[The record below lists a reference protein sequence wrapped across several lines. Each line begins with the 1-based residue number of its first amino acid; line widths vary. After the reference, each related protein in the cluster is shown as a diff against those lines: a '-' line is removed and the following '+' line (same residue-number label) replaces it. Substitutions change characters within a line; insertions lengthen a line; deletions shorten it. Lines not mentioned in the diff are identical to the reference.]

1 LRIILRLVVIFGFG
15 FLLWIF
21 TPIQEHLMRIVFDLK
36 TNQKIVKTHSEIDSV
51 FSSLYKVSYNQLP
64 LEYRQE
70 TGMIDSYYE
79 KKLQKLIYY
88 EIQGSD
94 VFKFLVGDFRI
105 IDFLPNDEFLG
116 EHLSKLLFINK
127 IYWLVDEKVIHKT
140 LDFQDALFS
149 KGYNETGFKIVN
161 GFRHPNYNTE
171 IGGVPKSHHQL
182 GEAIDIVVGDI
193 DDNGIANQADK
204 SIILDI
210 LENEIIKDEGGV
222 GRYIG
227 TMSVHYDTRGYRAR
241 WNQQGGGN
249 VK

>member
-1 LRIILRLVVIFGFG
+1 MGCLV
-15 FLLWIF
+15 WMF
-21 TPIQEHLMRIVFDLK
+21 TPFQEHLMRIVFDLK
-36 TNQKIVKTHSEIDSV
+36 TSQKIVESHNEIDDI
-51 FSSLYKVSYNQLP
+51 FASLIKVDYESLP
-64 LEYRQE
+64 LEYREE
-70 TGMIDSYYE
+70 TGMVGSYYE
-79 KKLQKLIYY
+79 EKFRKLFYY
-88 EIQGSD
+88 EIDGSD

-116 EHLSKLLFINK
+116 DHLSKLLFNNK

-140 LDFQDALFS
+140 LDFQNALYS

-161 GFRHPNYNTE
+161 GFRHPKYNTE

-182 GEAIDIVVGDI
+182 GEAIDIVVGDV
-193 DDNGIANQADK
+193 DDNGIANQIDK

>member
-1 LRIILRLVVIFGFG
+1 MKNFTKLLGACLVIIL
-15 FLLWIF
+15 LWLF
-21 TPIQEHLMRIVFDLK
+21 TPMQEHVMRLWYDFTTGQHIIESHDEIDLIFQ
-36 TNQKIVKTHSEIDSV
+36 NLQKIP
-51 FSSLYKVSYNQLP
+51 YAQLP
-64 LEYRQE
+64 LSYRE
-70 TGMIDSYYE
+70 STGMVNSFYE
-79 KKLQKLIYY
+79 NKLKKRYFYVL
-88 EIQGSD
+88 EGSD
-94 VFKFLVGDFRI
+94 IFHFLVGDFRI

-116 EHLSKLLFINK
+116 EHLTKLLTK
-127 IYWLVDEKVIHKT
+127 HKVYWLVDEKVIHKT
-140 LDFQDALFS
+140 LDFQNALYK

-161 GFRHPNYNTE
+161 GFRHPKYNSE

-182 GEAIDIVVGDI
+182 GEAIDIVIGDV
-193 DDNGIANQADK
+193 DDNGAANQEDK

-222 GRYIG
+222 GRYLG